1 MKRQQI
7 IDAIR
12 DQWIKDYGS
21 LEDGQDRN
29 GYFVI
34 GFVDSVLK
42 ELEQLTKLDVVGQSE
57 EFPSREDAY
66 KEGLSRKR
74 RHEKNIVWKAKIF
87 AAGAMWAKM
96 KLTGIS
102 DVIGNNN

>member
-1 MKRQQI
+1 MTKAKLLWNIEAYRKGRITDEQIVADVDAYSAALLQQTHVS
-7 IDAIR
+7 
-12 DQWIKDYGS
+12 GS
-21 LEDGQDRN
+21 L
-29 GYFVI
+29 
-34 GFVDSVLK
+34 
-42 ELEQLTKLDVVGQSE
+42 
-57 EFPSREDAY
+57 PSREDAY

-102 DVIGNNN
+102 DVIGNDR

>member
-1 MKRQQI
+1 MT
-7 IDAIR
+7 
-12 DQWIKDYGS
+12 KDELKKLIYSHTTHSNDFDVIWNAVEAYSSASNSGKPLVSSS
-21 LEDGQDRN
+21 L
-29 GYFVI
+29 
-34 GFVDSVLK
+34 
-42 ELEQLTKLDVVGQSE
+42 
-57 EFPSREDAY
+57 PSREDAY

-102 DVIGNNN
+102 DVIGNDR

>member
-1 MKRQQI
+1 MKIKIENLKAKMSGARLNIYQKADALI
-7 IDAIR
+7 EFNKLID
-12 DQWIKDYGS
+12 YV
-21 LEDGQDRN
+21 E
-29 GYFVI
+29 
-34 GFVDSVLK
+34 
-42 ELEQLTKLDVVGQSE
+42 ELEQLTKPDIVEPSE